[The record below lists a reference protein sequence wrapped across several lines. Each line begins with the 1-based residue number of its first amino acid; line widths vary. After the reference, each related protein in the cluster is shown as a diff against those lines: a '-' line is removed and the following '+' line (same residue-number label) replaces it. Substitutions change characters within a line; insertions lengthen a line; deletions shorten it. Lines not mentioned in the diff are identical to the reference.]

1 MITEEALKVII
12 FSLASFER
20 YMLRYKND
28 VRFQIK
34 KIARQRMWWCYS
46 IPHFKEKGPMF
57 LTSITRNRKK
67 KNK

>member
-34 KIARQRMWWCYS
+34 KIARQRM
-46 IPHFKEKGPMF
+46 
-57 LTSITRNRKK
+57 
-67 KNK
+67 